1 MLISGLISAV
11 YSTLNSS
18 QKLDFGI
25 VSDYQKY
32 LMNNGVGGAFV
43 NGSTGD
49 FVSLSVEERK
59 TNIKHWSKYRSNKF
73 RIINH
78 VGHTSIDVA
87 KELAKDSVDKVDA
100 ISALAPYYF
109 KITSVEKLVDYCK
122 EVAGSAPDLPF
133 YYYHIPVL
141 SGANIL
147 MSEFV
152 AVASKEIENFAGIK
166 FTQENLEDF
175 RKTKNHKARLNVL
188 FGVDELFLKSL
199 DCGAKGWV
207 GSTYN
212 HIAPLYFE
220 IKRLYEKGEVDLAKS
235 LQNKAV
241 LFVETLNSFGGYNGV
256 AKGFMGVLGIDCGPS
271 RFPHNTPDKKTY
283 DLILEKLKTFGLEK
297 YFGKNA

>member
-25 VSDYQKY
+25 VSDYSKY

-87 KELAKDSVDKVDA
+87 KELAKDSIDKVDA

-122 EVAGSAPDLPF
+122 EVDFISQ
-133 YYYHIPVL
+133 
-141 SGANIL
+141 
-147 MSEFV
+147 
-152 AVASKEIENFAGIK
+152 KR
-166 FTQENLEDF
+166 FTN
-175 RKTKNHKARLNVL
+175 
-188 FGVDELFLKSL
+188 
-199 DCGAKGWV
+199 W
-207 GSTYN
+207 
-212 HIAPLYFE
+212 
-220 IKRLYEKGEVDLAKS
+220 
-235 LQNKAV
+235 
-241 LFVETLNSFGGYNGV
+241 
-256 AKGFMGVLGIDCGPS
+256 
-271 RFPHNTPDKKTY
+271 
-283 DLILEKLKTFGLEK
+283 
-297 YFGKNA
+297 